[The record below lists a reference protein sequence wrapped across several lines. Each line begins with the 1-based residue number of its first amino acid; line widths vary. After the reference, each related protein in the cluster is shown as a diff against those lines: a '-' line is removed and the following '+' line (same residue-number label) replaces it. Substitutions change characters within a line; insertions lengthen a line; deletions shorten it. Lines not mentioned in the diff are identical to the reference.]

1 MGTNPTARI
10 TGREVNG
17 AKAVAAALG
26 ICVGV
31 SGLDHG
37 FFEALQGNTPTPG
50 LIVQAIGPAQRMWI
64 YGTEEA
70 FTLIPNFL
78 LTGFLAML
86 VGLATIIWSVR
97 SIDRPYGSRIFVL
110 LGGLMFMVGGGI
122 GMLVFLLVGW
132 LVARRIHRPLAW
144 VASAC
149 REPCAGSSRGRG
161 RGLSPSAWRCMPSPS
176 RSRSS
181 ASFLG
186 CPIRIRRL
194 SICWL
199 RPAGQCSPP
208 WALRSSAPPL
218 GTFTGTA
225 VQHQVGA
232 PVAGFGMTRRRREQP
247 LTRDELLDAALG
259 IVDSEG
265 LAALTMRRL
274 AAAVGVEAMSLY
286 YHVPQQGGA
295 PRRGRRADALG
306 DAAPRDRAR

>member
-144 VASAC
+144 V
-149 REPCAGSSRGRG
+149 
-161 RGLSPSAWRCMPSPS
+161 PS
-176 RSRSS
+176 RVP
-181 ASFLG
+181 G
-186 CPIRIRRL
+186 PVRRAL
-194 SICWL
+194 WRTWPGLVVVGLALYAFALEIAIVGVVPGVSDPDQALAICWL
-199 RPAGQCSPP
+199 
-208 WALRSSAPPL
+208 ALL
-218 GTFTGTA
+218 GTLASMGLALVGASAEAFTETA

-232 PVAGFGMTRRRREQP
+232 PVAG
-247 LTRDELLDAALG
+247 LG
-259 IVDSEG
+259 
-265 LAALTMRRL
+265 
-274 AAAVGVEAMSLY
+274 
-286 YHVPQQGGA
+286 
-295 PRRGRRADALG
+295 
-306 DAAPRDRAR
+306 